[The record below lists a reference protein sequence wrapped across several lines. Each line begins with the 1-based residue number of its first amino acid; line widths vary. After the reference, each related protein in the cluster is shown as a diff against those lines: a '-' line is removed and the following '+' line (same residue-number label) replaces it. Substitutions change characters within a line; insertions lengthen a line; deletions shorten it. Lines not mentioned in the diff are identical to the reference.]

1 MRTVAIILAAGASR
15 RLGRPKQLVEV
26 APWGEPLVHRIARVA
41 LEVCDRVAVIEGAV
55 PLIDALAGLPVTIVH
70 NAAWNEGIGSSIR
83 AGIAWASSAD
93 AALLLTCDQVDVD
106 AAHLTRL
113 VGPGLLTASRYGG
126 TLGIP
131 AVFPRSWFP
140 ALFALRGDRGAQPLL
155 SPSRALAVDW
165 PAGERDLDTPA
176 DLEARLRS

>member
-1 MRTVAIILAAGASR
+1 MRTVAVILAGGASR

-26 APWGEPLVHRIARVA
+26 APWGEALVHRIARIA

-55 PLIDALAGLPVTIVH
+55 PLADALADLPVTIVE
-70 NAAWNEGIGSSIR
+70 NASWDEGIGSSIR

-93 AALLLTCDQVDVD
+93 AALLLTCDQLEVETS
-106 AAHLTRL
+106 HLLRL
-113 VGPGLLTASRYGG
+113 VGPGLLTASRYAG

-131 AVFPRSWFP
+131 AVFPRAWFP
-140 ALFALRGDRGAQPLL
+140 ALFALRGDCGARPLL
-155 SPSRALAVDW
+155 SGAIAIDW

-176 DLEARLRS
+176 DLEALLRR